1 VGNVIRRVNPEA
13 TAMRERGLP
22 HMSFPAALG
31 DLFLANRHSIVVAGT
46 HGKTTTSAIA
56 SHVLVAAGRDPSFL
70 VGGVSR
76 NYNSNFRL
84 GKGAHFVVEGD
95 EYDTAYFDK
104 GPKFLHYRPKTLI
117 LTSVE
122 FDHADIYRD
131 LPHYE
136 SSFEKL
142 MSLMP
147 ADGSTAVCAA
157 YPNAVRIA
165 RAAKGRVETYAVRHD
180 ADWTAANVQLGPEGA
195 RFDVR
200 FKGKGQG
207 EIRLT
212 IPGMHNVENALGVY
226 ASLTALGL
234 SHRDLADG
242 LASFTGVK
250 RRQELRGEWKGVVLV
265 DDFAHHPTAVKE
277 TIAAIA
283 ARYPDRRLVALF
295 EPRSNTSRRNIH
307 QGEYAKS
314 FTGAS
319 RALILAPKPHD
330 QVPADEQL
338 DARRLAEDLTRIG
351 ISAESFAAVE
361 PLSERAL
368 EEARPGDVLLV
379 MSNGAFGG
387 LIGKLIGRL
396 SK

>member
-1 VGNVIRRVNPEA
+1 
-13 TAMRERGLP
+13 
-22 HMSFPAALG
+22 
-31 DLFLANRHSIVVAGT
+31 
-46 HGKTTTSAIA
+46 
-56 SHVLVAAGRDPSFL
+56 
-70 VGGVSR
+70 
-76 NYNSNFRL
+76 
-84 GKGAHFVVEGD
+84 
-95 EYDTAYFDK
+95 
-104 GPKFLHYRPKTLI
+104 
-117 LTSVE
+117 
-122 FDHADIYRD
+122 
-131 LPHYE
+131 
-136 SSFEKL
+136 
-142 MSLMP
+142 
-147 ADGSTAVCAA
+147 
-157 YPNAVRIA
+157 
-165 RAAKGRVETYAVRHD
+165 
-180 ADWTAANVQLGPEGA
+180 
-195 RFDVR
+195 
-200 FKGKGQG
+200 
-207 EIRLT
+207 
-212 IPGMHNVENALGVY
+212 
-226 ASLTALGL
+226 
-234 SHRDLADG
+234 
-242 LASFTGVK
+242 
-250 RRQELRGEWKGVVLV
+250 VVLV